1 MIRTLMMLVLGASL
15 TVGFTG
21 VMTGCEKKSDTE
33 KMVDD
38 AKDKMEDAADT
49 AKDKAEDAAEEV
61 KDAVK
66 DATN

>member
-33 KMVDD
+33 KAIEEGTEAVENAAED
-38 AKDKMEDAADT
+38 AKEAT
-49 AKDKAEDAAEEV
+49 EDAAE
-61 KDAVK
+61 KAADAVK